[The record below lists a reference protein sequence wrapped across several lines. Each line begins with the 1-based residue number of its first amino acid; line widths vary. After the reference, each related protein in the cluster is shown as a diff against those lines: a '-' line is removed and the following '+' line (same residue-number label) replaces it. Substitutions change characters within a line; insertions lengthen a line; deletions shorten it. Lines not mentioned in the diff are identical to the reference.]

1 MFKLC
6 TLIMMIIFLI
16 SVLPVSA
23 AGPIDVNSA
32 EIDRFIEKEM
42 QVSRIPGLALGIVY
56 KGEPIYMKG
65 YGTAG
70 KDRPATPQTPF
81 IIGSVSKSFT
91 ALAAM
96 QLVEEGKLQLDQTV
110 QDYLPWFSMAGDY
123 DSAEITVR
131 HLLVQTSGI
140 PSEAGVTSL
149 ARSSTKTAEE
159 EVRAL
164 SKIALASRPGT
175 SYIYSNANYN
185 ILGLLIDIISDGGY
199 VNHVQEK
206 IFEPLDMQNSHLSLS
221 EGLEAGMAAGY
232 TKLFGFPLAD
242 EVQYLDNSL
251 AAGFIISTAE
261 DMCRYLLMH
270 LNRGVYEGKTI
281 LSGDGLIELYR
292 PGQVTVGESNYAM
305 GLVIVE
311 DGDDTLIMHDGGTQ
325 GFNSGMVFSPE
336 EQWGVIVL
344 TNVGTMV
351 ELPAMPLA
359 IGVADLIRG
368 RTPDTGSK
376 TARNTYLAGLAV
388 MVGLL
393 FLAVRSIILL
403 PKKWAVKIKT
413 NRPQGLLP
421 LVWRF
426 ALPVILE
433 AALPL
438 IVFLIIP
445 GGAGFPVWRL
455 LGLFHPDLIWGLL
468 ILSGLLLVKVIWR
481 LVIIFQVSIK
491 TA

>member
-6 TLIMMIIFLI
+6 TLVMMVIFLI
-16 SVLPVSA
+16 SALPVSA
-23 AGPIDVNSA
+23 AGLIEVDSA
-32 EIDRFIEKEM
+32 EIDRFIEQEM

-56 KGEPIYMKG
+56 KGEPVYMKG

-70 KDRPATPQTPF
+70 KGRPATAQTPF

-96 QLVEEGKLQLDQTV
+96 QLVEDGKLDLDRPV

-123 DSAEITVR
+123 DSGEITVR

-140 PSEAGVTSL
+140 PNEAGVTSL
-149 ARSSTKTAEE
+149 ARSSTKTTEE

-164 SKIALASRPGT
+164 SKISLVSRPGD

-185 ILGLLIDIISDGGY
+185 ILGLLIDEVSDEGY
-199 VNHVQEK
+199 VNHVREK
-206 IFEPLDMQNSHLSLS
+206 IFEPLGMQNSHLSRS
-221 EGLEAGMAAGY
+221 EGLGAGMADGY
-232 TKLFGFPLAD
+232 TKFFGFPLAG

-261 DMCRYLLMH
+261 DMCHYLLMH
-270 LNRGVYEGKTI
+270 LNGGRYEGNSI
-281 LSGDGLIELYR
+281 LSEAGLTELYR
-292 PGQVTVGESNYAM
+292 PGQVRAGESKYAM
-305 GLVIVE
+305 GLVAIKDE
-311 DGDDTLIMHDGGTQ
+311 SDTLIMHDGGTQ
-325 GFNSGMVFSPE
+325 GFNSGMVFSPN

-359 IGVADLIRG
+359 IGVADLIRN

-376 TARNTYLAGLAV
+376 TARNYYLAGLALII
-388 MVGLL
+388 GLL
-393 FLAVRSIILL
+393 VLTVRSIVLL
-403 PKKWAVKIKT
+403 PKKWVVKIET

-421 LVWRF
+421 VLLRF

-438 IVFLIIP
+438 LVFLIIP
-445 GGAGFPVWRL
+445 RGAGFPVWRL
-455 LGLFHPDLIWGLL
+455 LGLYHPDLIWGLL
-468 ILSGLLLVKVIWR
+468 ILSGLLLVKAFWR
-481 LVIIFQVSIK
+481 LFIIFKTTMK